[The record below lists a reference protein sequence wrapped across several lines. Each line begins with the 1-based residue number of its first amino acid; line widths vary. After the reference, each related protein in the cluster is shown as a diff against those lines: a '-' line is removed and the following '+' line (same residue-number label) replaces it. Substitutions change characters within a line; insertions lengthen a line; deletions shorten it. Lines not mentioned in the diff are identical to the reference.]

1 MSYIVAIKALSVFY
15 LLSSR
20 CSMVYPLT
28 RMYRHLPAF
37 QSCIRECSDLSY
49 IMMAY

>member
-20 CSMVYPLT
+20 CSMVYPLN
-28 RMYRHLPAF
+28 RMYRHLPA
-37 QSCIRECSDLSY
+37 SKVVLGSALIL
-49 IMMAY
+49 ATL